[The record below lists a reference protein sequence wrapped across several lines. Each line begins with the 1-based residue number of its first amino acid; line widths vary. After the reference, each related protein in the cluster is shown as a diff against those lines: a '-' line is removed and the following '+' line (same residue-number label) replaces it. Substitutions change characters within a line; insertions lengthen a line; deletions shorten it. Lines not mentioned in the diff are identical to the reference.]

1 MDVDEP
7 ALPAGKLLQVE
18 IELRLDGAK
27 PDSASFD
34 PAANVSQEIGG
45 VG

>member
-1 MDVDEP
+1 MHQP

-18 IELRLDGAK
+18 IELWLDGAK
-27 PDSASFD
+27 PNSASFD
-34 PAANVSQEIGG
+34 SAADVGQEIGG